1 MPTASDLKD
10 ERIEFRVSNE
20 MKTLIQQAAS
30 LQGVSTSDFLAA
42 TAYREAKK
50 TIEEHEVMRLTRKE
64 SERFVELLLDT
75 SPPNENL
82 RKLMKGT
89 ESSVH

>member
-1 MPTASDLKD
+1 MPTANDIKD
-10 ERIEFRVSNE
+10 ERIEFRVSSE
-20 MKTLIQQAAS
+20 MKTLIQQAAH

-50 TIEEHEVMRLTRKE
+50 TLSEHEVIQLSREE
-64 SERFVELLLDT
+64 SERFVELLL
-75 SPPNENL
+75 SPSPSNKNL
-82 RKLMKGT
+82 RKLMKGD

>member
-1 MPTASDLKD
+1 MPTSNETKD
-10 ERIEFRVSNE
+10 ERIEFRVSSE

-30 LQGVSTSDFLAA
+30 LQGVSTSDFLAL

-50 TIEEHEVMRLTRKE
+50 IVEEHEVIRLTREE
-64 SERFVELLLDT
+64 SERFVALLL
-75 SPPNENL
+75 SPAPPNEAL
-82 RKLMKGT
+82 RELMKGD

>member
-1 MPTASDLKD
+1 MPTTNETKD
-10 ERIEFRVSNE
+10 ERIEFRVSSE

-30 LQGVSTSDFLAA
+30 LQGVSTSDFLAL

-50 TIEEHEVMRLTRKE
+50 TVEEHEVIRLTREE
-64 SERFVELLLDT
+64 SERFVELLLSPT
-75 SPPNENL
+75 PPNETL
-82 RKLMKGT
+82 RKLMKGD

>member
-1 MPTASDLKD
+1 MPTVNEIKD
-10 ERIEFRVSNE
+10 ERIEFRVLSE

-50 TIEEHEVMRLTRKE
+50 TVEEHEVMRLTREE

-82 RKLMKGT
+82 RRLMKGQ
-89 ESSVH
+89 SVH

>member
-1 MPTASDLKD
+1 MPIVNETKD
-10 ERIEFRVSNE
+10 ERIEFRVSSE

-30 LQGVSTSDFLAA
+30 LQGVSTSDFLAI

-50 TIEEHEVMRLTRKE
+50 TVEEHEVIRLTREE
-64 SERFVELLLDT
+64 SERFVELLLSPT
-75 SPPNENL
+75 PPNEAL
-82 RKLMKGT
+82 RKLMKGD

>member
-1 MPTASDLKD
+1 MPTVNDLKD
-10 ERIEFRVSNE
+10 ERIEFRVSSE

-50 TIEEHEVMRLTRKE
+50 TIDEHEVIRLSREE
-64 SERFVELLLDT
+64 SERFVDLLLN
-75 SPPNENL
+75 PPAPNEAL
-82 RKLMKGT
+82 RNLMKG
-89 ESSVH
+89 SK